1 MAFND
6 LSFVFLFFP
15 AVLLIHWAVPAV
27 LKNTVLL
34 IFSLIFFAWGSPTY
48 VLLMI
53 LLIVFNYFSGMQI
66 AAQKQE
72 GNEKMAKFALI
83 SAGAADL
90 LLLGFFK

>member
-1 MAFND
+1 MAFNG

-53 LLIVFNYFSGMQI
+53 LPHCD
-66 AAQKQE
+66 QKILKLLRK
-72 GNEKMAKFALI
+72 NMKFLQ
-83 SAGAADL
+83 
-90 LLLGFFK
+90 KK